1 MVGLDEIKVDLPVTM
16 DNDTTILGAGSQRNA
31 LANNAATVNNGSG
44 NGSNMDSYNDD
55 DEIEDEKL
63 NPAAMQI
70 NHSSSVTRAG
80 AQRNA
85 FGPGPRQIS
94 SQKPKP
100 NWGAYGSPSLPQ
112 ILEIGTEETVIRYNN
127 GHNTND
133 PLKL

>member
-31 LANNAATVNNGSG
+31 PANNAATVNNGSG

-70 NHSSSVTRAG
+70 NHSASVTRAG

-94 SQKPKP
+94 S
-100 NWGAYGSPSLPQ
+100 
-112 ILEIGTEETVIRYNN
+112 
-127 GHNTND
+127 
-133 PLKL
+133 